1 MIKLN
6 NLSAGYSKKHPVL
19 QKLQTTFAQG
29 NIYGLLGANGSGKT
43 TLLKTICGVL
53 FPLDGEISAMGYTPQ
68 KRESDFLKE
77 IFYIPDEFSLPTL
90 TVEKYVDTYAQ
101 FRPNFSLQKFESA
114 LKAMNFTFG
123 EHLHRLSLGNR
134 KKFLISFAL
143 ACNSP
148 VVIMDEPTNGLDIE
162 AKRSFRSLLAAE
174 DLTDRLILISSHA
187 VTDLEHIL
195 SAVAI
200 IHNGAVVI
208 NSTIDAIAANIAF
221 TSSANCNDAL
231 YTDGLRAIVK
241 AEAEW
246 SDVDL
251 EMLYMA
257 IHKSKDFRQYVIENF
272 SGKESVCN
280 R

>member
-1 MIKLN
+1 M
-6 NLSAGYSKKHPVL
+6 

-101 FRPNFSLQKFESA
+101 FRPKFSRQKFESA

-143 ACNSP
+143 ASNCP
-148 VVIMDEPTNGLDIE
+148 LIVMDEPTNGLDIE

-174 DLTDRLILISSHA
+174 DLTDKLIIISSHA
-187 VTDLEHIL
+187 VADFEHIL

-200 IHNGAVVI
+200 IHDGEIAI
-208 NSTIDAIAANIAF
+208 NSTMEEIASHIAF
-221 TSSANCNDAL
+221 TSSANSNNAL
-231 YTDGLRAIVK
+231 YVDGLRAIVK
-241 AEAEW
+241 AETEW
-246 SDVDL
+246 NDVDL

-257 IHKSKDFRQYVIENF
+257 VHKSSDFRKYVIDNF
-272 SGKESVCN
+272 SGKERVCN

>member
-6 NLSAGYSKKHPVL
+6 NLSAGYSKRHPVL

-77 IFYIPDEFSLPTL
+77 IFYVPDEFSLPTL
-90 TVEKYVDTYAQ
+90 TVEKYVDTYAK
-101 FRPNFSLQKFESA
+101 FRPNFSRQKFESA

-143 ACNSP
+143 ACNCP
-148 VVIMDEPTNGLDIE
+148 LIVMDEPTNGLDIE
-162 AKRSFRSLLAAE
+162 TKRSFRSLLAAE
-174 DLTDRLILISSHA
+174 DLTDKLIIISSHA
-187 VTDLEHIL
+187 VADLEHIL

-200 IHNGAVVI
+200 IHDGEIAI
-208 NSTIDAIAANIAF
+208 NSTMEEIASHIAF
-221 TSSANCNDAL
+221 TSSANSNNAL
-231 YTDGLRAIVK
+231 YVDGLRAIVK
-241 AEAEW
+241 AETEW
-246 SDVDL
+246 NDVDL

-257 IHKSKDFRQYVIENF
+257 VHKSSDFRKYVIDNF
-272 SGKESVCN
+272 SGKERVCN

>member
-6 NLSAGYSKKHPVL
+6 NLSAGYSKRHPVL

-77 IFYIPDEFSLPTL
+77 IFYVPDEFSLPTL
-90 TVEKYVDTYAQ
+90 TVEKYVDTYAK
-101 FRPNFSLQKFESA
+101 FRPNFSRQKFESA

-143 ACNSP
+143 ACNCP
-148 VVIMDEPTNGLDIE
+148 LIVMDEPTNGLDIE
-162 AKRSFRSLLAAE
+162 TKRSFRSLLAAE
-174 DLTDRLILISSHA
+174 DLTDKLIIISSHA
-187 VTDLEHIL
+187 VADFEHIL

-200 IHNGAVVI
+200 IHDGEIAI
-208 NSTIDAIAANIAF
+208 NSTMEEIASHIAF
-221 TSSANCNDAL
+221 TSSANSNNAL
-231 YTDGLRAIVK
+231 YVDGLRAIVK
-241 AEAEW
+241 AETEW
-246 SDVDL
+246 NDVDL

-257 IHKSKDFRQYVIENF
+257 VHKSSDFRKYVIDNF
-272 SGKESVCN
+272 SGKERVCN

>member
-6 NLSAGYSKKHPVL
+6 NLSAGYSKRHPVL

-53 FPLDGEISAMGYTPQ
+53 YPLDGEISAMGYTPH
-68 KRESDFLKE
+68 KRESDFLKD
-77 IFYIPDEFSLPTL
+77 IFYIPDEFALPAL
-90 TVEKYVDTYAQ
+90 TVKKYVDTYSQ
-101 FRPNFSLQKFESA
+101 FRPCFSHQKFEAA
-114 LKAMNFTFG
+114 LKAMNFSFG

-162 AKRSFRSLLAAE
+162 AKRSFRSLLASE
-174 DLTDRLILISSHA
+174 DLTDKLILISSHA
-187 VTDLEHIL
+187 VADLEHIL

-200 IHNGAVVI
+200 ILNGEIVI
-208 NSTIDAIAANIAF
+208 NSTMEEIASHIAF
-221 TSSANCNDAL
+221 TSSANSDNVL
-231 YTDGLRAIVK
+231 YKDGLQAIVK
-241 AEAEW
+241 AETEW
-246 SDVDL
+246 NDVDL

-257 IHKSKDFRQYVIENF
+257 VHKSSDFRKYIIDNF
-272 SGKESVCN
+272 SGKERVCN